1 MKVFVS
7 YSRHDEAAV
16 RSLVDDLER
25 ARVQVWIDEEL
36 GGGDAWWTAIL
47 EQIRGCEVFLFALS
61 DKSLYSKPCRAEL
74 GYAQALGLPVLP
86 VQIGQV
92 TSYHADPIFTVQL
105 VDYRDPTRNSAF
117 DLISALHE
125 RARLRAEPPD
135 PLPEPPRIPYEYLQR
150 LGASIHDTT
159 AVLPP
164 PVQAQM
170 LFELRS
176 ARSEED
182 DSIVLDEIRKLLWAL
197 RRRTDVTYVIAGEVD
212 ALLRSEPA
220 MSGEAAEDESRGGP
234 VPSATGQADD
244 AGPVSDPLRAGA
256 YPHRPEVPEAPRGGW
271 ARRHRRTILLV
282 MAAATLVVVAVV
294 AYLVVTRTSSPHST
308 VAAAYNCSQVSA
320 PMTWIDSRSDTEPR
334 LRIPQPPGWEQSN
347 MFSESPVIRFMLIN

>member
-125 RARLRAEPPD
+125 RARLRANRPIRCPNRPGSPTSTCSGSVHRSTT
-135 PLPEPPRIPYEYLQR
+135 PLPCCHPPFKRKCCSSCAAR
-150 LGASIHDTT
+150 GAKKTT
-159 AVLPP
+159 
-164 PVQAQM
+164 
-170 LFELRS
+170 RS
-176 ARSEED
+176 SSMRS
-182 DSIVLDEIRKLLWAL
+182 VNCFGRC
-197 RRRTDVTYVIAGEVD
+197 
-212 ALLRSEPA
+212 
-220 MSGEAAEDESRGGP
+220 
-234 VPSATGQADD
+234 
-244 AGPVSDPLRAGA
+244 AGA
-256 YPHRPEVPEAPRGGW
+256 P
-271 ARRHRRTILLV
+271 
-282 MAAATLVVVAVV
+282 M
-294 AYLVVTRTSSPHST
+294 SPT
-308 VAAAYNCSQVSA
+308 
-320 PMTWIDSRSDTEPR
+320 
-334 LRIPQPPGWEQSN
+334 
-347 MFSESPVIRFMLIN
+347 